1 MGGGNAGTFIYRNP
15 AGESV
20 ASGVIL
26 GGGAQ
31 VLLSCATGGVPLT
44 APLRCT
50 PVAAAVAGLV
60 GGGTQA
66 SACAAGSC
74 P

>member
-1 MGGGNAGTFIYRNP
+1 LVV
-15 AGESV
+15 AGEHVPRASDRLHRNVVVV
-20 ASGVIL
+20 AE
-26 GGGAQ
+26 

-60 GGGTQA
+60 GGGSQA
-66 SACAAGSC
+66 SACPAGSC